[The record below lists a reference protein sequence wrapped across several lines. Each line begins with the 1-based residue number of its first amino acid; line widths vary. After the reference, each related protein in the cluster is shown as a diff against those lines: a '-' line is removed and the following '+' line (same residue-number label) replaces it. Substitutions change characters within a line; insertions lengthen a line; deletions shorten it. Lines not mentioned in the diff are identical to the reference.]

1 MTLEMQKSDWKKILK
16 DNFGLDD
23 FRPHQKEI
31 INSIIAGRDT
41 LVVAPTGGGKSLC
54 YQFPAL
60 IMEGTALIVSPLI
73 SLMKDQADALQKN
86 NIPATYINSTLS
98 GNEQAKRLN
107 DLINNQYKI
116 VYFAPE
122 RLSSSAFI
130 EALKKSNI
138 SFIAV
143 DEAHCI
149 SEWGQDFRPQYRK
162 ITTIFNY
169 IKRVPIAGFT
179 ATATQDV
186 QQDIISNLEMRNANV
201 FVLGFKR
208 ENLIF
213 HTEECSNKTERLISL
228 YHSMEKGSMII
239 YAGSRK
245 RTEEI
250 AEELQE
256 NQINSKSYHAGME
269 DIQRKQIQEEFLNNE
284 INVIVATTAFGMGID
299 KADVRMVANVYLPL
313 TLEEYYQEAGRAG
326 RDGLPSDCYLLY
338 SNDDE
343 KLQNYFIREQFPSL
357 NESRKIYNALY
368 DYLSKQDTIDNFL
381 PGKLINFANMFNISE
396 KKLYSILKVFQKAG
410 ILRFYDEEKVI
421 KIRINTYLDNFNE
434 IVSKFNSKRKEI
446 INKILSYRNND
457 KNELIELPIAKIG
470 RDLDLT
476 LDEIEE
482 HLHSYEIFN
491 LIDIDQSAILSGIKI
506 LRPRMENEVILS
518 VLHEI
523 LDRKRL
529 ALKKVDI
536 VRQYANTD
544 KCKQRFI
551 MEYFDKKSH
560 YEDCGVCSSCK
571 QSGKKY
577 MKKIIEKAQ
586 NATHNMADKA
596 RIYPKKV
603 YSVNNPD
610 VDADKVELIKSMLE
624 AHKCLDEIAKA
635 LEITLPELAS
645 FIEKKINSG
654 EIFPKFWFLDRNLL
668 NQIYLIIKNAP
679 YIRLI
684 QIRER
689 IDYEITLPELRIAVA
704 ICRKELKSRMKYQ
717 K

>member
-1 MTLEMQKSDWKKILK
+1 MISEIQNSDWKKILK
-16 DNFGLDD
+16 DNFGLND

-31 INSIIAGRDT
+31 INSIISGRDT

-60 IMEGTALIVSPLI
+60 IMEGTALVVSPLI
-73 SLMKDQADALQKN
+73 SLMKDQADALKKN
-86 NIPATYINSTLS
+86 NIPATYINSSLS
-98 GNEQAKRLN
+98 TNEQAKRLN

-122 RLSSSAFI
+122 RLSSITFI

-138 SFIAV
+138 SFVAV

-186 QQDIISNLEMRNANV
+186 QQDIISNLEMRNAKV

-208 ENLIF
+208 DNLIF
-213 HTEECSNKTERLISL
+213 HTEECSDKIGRLIAL

-239 YAGSRK
+239 YAGSRQ

-250 AEELQE
+250 AEALQE
-256 NQINSKSYHAGME
+256 NQINCKSYHAGME
-269 DIQRKQIQEEFLNNE
+269 DAQRKHIQEEFLNDE
-284 INVIVATTAFGMGID
+284 SNVIIATTAFGMGID
-299 KADVRMVANVYLPL
+299 KSDVRMVVNVYLPL

-338 SNDDE
+338 SKEDE
-343 KLQNYFIREQFPSL
+343 KLQNYFIREQYPSL
-357 NESRKIYNALY
+357 NESRKIYDALY
-368 DYLSKQDTIDNFL
+368 DYLNKQNTFNNFL

-396 KKLYSILKVFQKAG
+396 KKLYSILKVLQKAG

-421 KIRINTYLDNFNE
+421 KIRINTYLEKFNE
-434 IVSKFNSKRKEI
+434 IVGKFNSKRKEL
-446 INKILSYRNND
+446 INKILSYRNKD
-457 KNELIELPIAKIG
+457 ANEFIELPIAKIG

-482 HLHSYEIFN
+482 HLHSFEIFN

-506 LRPRMENEVILS
+506 LQPRMEDETILS
-518 VLHEI
+518 VLHII
-523 LDRKRL
+523 LDRKNI
-529 ALKKVDI
+529 ALKKVEI
-536 VRQYANTD
+536 VRQYADTD

-551 MEYFDKKSH
+551 MEYFDKKNT
-560 YEDCGVCSSCK
+560 YTDCGVCSSCK
-571 QSGKKY
+571 QSGKKLG
-577 MKKIIEKAQ
+577 KKLFEKAQ
-586 NATHNMADKA
+586 NTTHNLVNNAK
-596 RIYPKKV
+596 IYPKKT
-603 YSVNNPD
+603 YSVFNPD
-610 VDADKVELIKSMLE
+610 IDADKVELIKSMLE
-624 AHKCLDEIAKA
+624 AHKCLDEIANA
-635 LEITLPELAS
+635 LDFTSPELAS
-645 FIEKKINSG
+645 FIERKINSG

-668 NQIYLIIKNAP
+668 NQVYLIIKNAP

-689 IDYEITLPELRIAVA
+689 IDSEITLPELRIAVA

-717 K
+717 E